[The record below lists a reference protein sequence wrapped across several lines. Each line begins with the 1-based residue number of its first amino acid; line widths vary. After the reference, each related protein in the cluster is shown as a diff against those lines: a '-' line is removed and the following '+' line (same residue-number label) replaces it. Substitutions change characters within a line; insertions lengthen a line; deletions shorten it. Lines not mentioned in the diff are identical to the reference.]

1 MWNNQSIY
9 TVTARATM
17 ALQTHFDPA
26 QCFSLNNIPTIKST
40 NSGRGKHDKENE
52 DKEAEDRI
60 EDLSGAERIAQ
71 CARDA
76 PDRSTSSEEFYTDF
90 PYDDTSFERGSASK

>member
-1 MWNNQSIY
+1 MY
-9 TVTARATM
+9 TVTARAIM

-52 DKEAEDRI
+52 NKEAKDRI
-60 EDLSGAERIAQ
+60 DLSGAQRIAQ

-76 PDRSTSSEEFYTDF
+76 PDRSTSSEEFYTDL
-90 PYDDTSFERGSASK
+90 PYGDTSFERGSASK